1 MLYTADLR
9 TLVACPPGI
18 GKAVALDPAAKEVGP
33 HAFSGC
39 SALESIA
46 APGNVEQI
54 DPSAFSDQV
63 GQSAVVALAAG
74 DDYDVRRAVW
84 ETAGFSRFATLP
96 VQGSA
101 ATNPK
106 ARSTT
111 ASAGEGMIGH
121 EDGAGKD
128 VEAPVS
134 GLSFSLRPDGTLA
147 VSWEG
152 AEGPDGLVE
161 IPATAE
167 VGGVPYRVAALAD
180 GAFAHCAGLTGVS
193 LPDGVAVIETSAFE
207 GTSLSKIVL
216 PRTVQAVGSRAFADC
231 AALARIACLGTVAD
245 VASDALSGCAGVSL
259 AVPHQGDGAYAWN
272 VGIPA
277 AGNHLDPWALELS
290 EEPLGLEV
298 GQSAGLFD
306 GGRVEAPAGAALS
319 FSYPAACVSVDS
331 DGTVSA
337 KAPGTASVSAVLE
350 LDELVL
356 ARAERTVAVS
366 EAHPAAAAEEPATAA
381 PAASLLSA
389 DAGIMP
395 LAAGTT
401 FTQGNFTYTVLT
413 ETGTTGTVSVSKNA
427 GNPPTSNINIPATV
441 KNGAVAYT
449 VTEVG
454 TAGFSAC
461 NASSVTIPSTVTRL
475 STAAFEGIAPM
486 TTVTIPASVTSVGA
500 NPFRACAN
508 LTSIKVASGSA
519 SFSSDGTALF
529 DSGKSTLLSVPGGL
543 SSYSI
548 PSSVRTI
555 ATEAFLGCSKITA
568 VAIPNGVTTIK
579 NSAFY
584 SCQGLVSLT
593 IPPSVTS
600 IEFGFITMCGNLAS
614 ISTAGNTSFLVQGGV
629 LYDSEM
635 TKVLGVAPVSMPG
648 ALKIPETVTRIE
660 SYTFWGC
667 GKLASIEI
675 PVSVTYIGPQSFA
688 GCTNLKTVICNS
700 GKFNAKMIRSAFVNT
715 NTAQIAV
722 YLPIGTVDG
731 LSEAQRRA
739 IWTEAGFSDFKNMQV
754 KVTFDSQGGPSVSP
768 QQGLSGFVLAEPA
781 APTRKDHLFLGWYR
795 EPNGTTPW
803 VFGSAVTANTTL
815 YAKWAHSCDD
825 GVLVYTLAD
834 GALTVRAKDPS
845 TIVRADIPASHWVVE
860 GVEEFPVAAIEPG
873 GFAGAAQLASVSIP
887 ATVTTIGKDAFSGC
901 TSLARID
908 ARGAVASIGDPANPD
923 SATVHSAFDAS
934 VKAKAAVIVG
944 RDAGWESRRSAWQAA
959 GFARVG
965 PSAYTVH
972 FAVNEPRGSEAASK
986 GTMADQSLVWG
997 VSEPLSA
1004 NLFSCDY
1011 YGFAGWNTEPDGTG
1025 DPYTDAEAVYALTDE
1040 ADGEVALYAQWAGA
1054 SYTVSFDK
1062 NDAAATGQAMKAR
1075 SYRFGVWDRLPSCT
1089 FKNPGHVF
1097 AGWTTEQDGSGDAYA
1112 DAALV
1117 QNVMRPADAPADGS
1131 AAAVTLYAR
1140 WAPALDVTVPLSP
1153 KIEMD
1158 AMGNVTADR
1167 ATFFRSNNAATVKV
1181 AGVKCVA
1188 SEGASKVFGAGRESD
1203 AKLTMA
1209 LRDDPL
1215 TDASV
1220 RLGKEA
1226 ALTGFTV
1233 PPLAKDGSSDGV
1245 LPVTFGLEWTGTRFA
1260 YVEGAVELCTLVWE
1274 LEVVAS

>member
-1 MLYTADLR
+1 MLCTADLR

-18 GKAVALDPAAKEVGP
+18 GKAVALDPACREVGP

-54 DPSAFSDQV
+54 DPSAFSDQIK
-63 GQSAVVALAAG
+63 QSAVVALAAG
-74 DDYDVRRAVW
+74 GCYDVCRAVW

-96 VQGSA
+96 MQGSA

-106 ARSTT
+106 TRSTT
-111 ASAGEGMIGH
+111 ASAGEGTIGH

-128 VEAPVS
+128 VEASVS

-193 LPDGVAVIETSAFE
+193 LPDGVAVIGASAFE
-207 GTSLSKIVL
+207 GTSLSGIVL
-216 PRTVQAVGSRAFADC
+216 PRTVQAVGSRAFAHC
-231 AALARIACLGTVAD
+231 GALARIACLGTVAD

-272 VGIPA
+272 IGIPA

-306 GGRVEAPAGAALS
+306 GGRVEAPAGAVLS

-331 DGTVSA
+331 NGTVFA
-337 KAPGTASVSAVLE
+337 KASGTASVSAALE
-350 LDELVL
+350 LNGLVL
-356 ARAERTVAVS
+356 ARAERTVSVS
-366 EAHPAAAAEEPATAA
+366 EAHPAATVEDPATAA

-401 FTQGNFTYTVLT
+401 FTQGNFLYTVLS
-413 ETGTTGTVSVSKNA
+413 ESGSTGTVAIAKNPAISLPDNVRVPSQAQNQGITYRVTELAENAFKMCANMRSVSL
-427 GNPPTSNINIPATV
+427 P
-441 KNGAVAYT
+441 
-449 VTEVG
+449 G
-454 TAGFSAC
+454 TIE
-461 NASSVTIPSTVTRL
+461 TIGD
-475 STAAFEGIAPM
+475 TAFIGC
-486 TTVTIPASVTSVGA
+486 G
-500 NPFRACAN
+500 
-508 LTSIKVASGSA
+508 LTSITIPRSVTKIGKA
-519 SFSSDGTALF
+519 SFFYMLN
-529 DSGKSTLLSVPGGL
+529 L
-543 SSYSI
+543 SSI
-548 PSSVRTI
+548 SV
-555 ATEAFLGCSKITA
+555 ES
-568 VAIPNGVTTIK
+568 
-579 NSAFY
+579 
-584 SCQGLVSLT
+584 
-593 IPPSVTS
+593 
-600 IEFGFITMCGNLAS
+600 
-614 ISTAGNTSFLVQGGV
+614 GNTSFKVVNGAF
-629 LYDSEM
+629 LYDSAMARFVVAAPAAAAVSGRFVLPTSVKAVDPYAFGDCARLTEVVLPEGLESLGDSAFCRCIGM
-635 TKVLGVAPVSMPG
+635 TSAHIPG
-648 ALKIPETVTRIE
+648 AVT
-660 SYTFWGC
+660 
-667 GKLASIEI
+667 A
-675 PVSVTYIGPQSFA
+675 IGECPFY
-688 GCTNLKTVICNS
+688 GCTVLANLTLGEGNRNYALIDGILTDADRTFVIQGAPSLVDAKLPATIQQFGTYAFATCPHLSSITCLAPITS
-700 GKFNAKMIRSAFVNT
+700 GAFGNASFYGLPLESISVKLPDGIVGGMTYDERKSVWAGQNFT
-715 NTAQIAV
+715 RFAV
-722 YLPIGTVDG
+722 A
-731 LSEAQRRA
+731 SEK
-739 IWTEAGFSDFKNMQV
+739 IV
-754 KVTFDSQGGPSVSP
+754 LFDSQGGTQVDVQVASSP
-768 QQGLSGFVLAEPA
+768 FVPA
-781 APTRKDHLFLGWYR
+781 RPADPVKRDHLFLGWYQD
-795 EPNGTTPW
+795 PSCTTPW
-803 VFGSAVTANTTL
+803 VFGTTATASVTL
-815 YAKWAHSCDD
+815 YAKWVPGCDD
-825 GVLVYTLAD
+825 GVFVYALAD

-860 GVEEFPVAAIEPG
+860 GGEEFPVAAIEPG

-887 ATVTTIGKDAFSGC
+887 ATVITIGKDAFSGC

-908 ARGAVASIGDPANPD
+908 ATGAVASIGDPANPD

-934 VKAKAAVIVG
+934 AKAKAAVIVG

-959 GFARVG
+959 GFKRVG

-986 GTMADQSLVWG
+986 GTMADQPLVWG

-1025 DPYTDAEAVYALTDE
+1025 DPYTDAEAVSALTDE

-1062 NDAAATGQAMKAR
+1062 NDAAATGQAMKTR

-1153 KIEMD
+1153 RIEID

-1167 ATFFRSNNAATVKV
+1167 TTFFRSNNAATVKV
-1181 AGVKCVA
+1181 AGVTCVA
-1188 SEGASKVFGAGRESD
+1188 SEGAAKVFGAGRESD